1 MSQLRFDGKVV
12 VITGAGNGLG
22 KEYALFFGK
31 RGAKVVV
38 NDLGGSMKGTG
49 ASSSAAD
56 KVVEEIKAAGGV
68 AVANYDSVEFGE
80 KVIETAIKAFG
91 KIDILIN
98 NAGILRDVS
107 FEKMKDEDW
116 DLIYRVH
123 LKGTYSCT
131 KAAWPYMR
139 EQKYGRIINTSSAS
153 GVYGVFGQTNYC
165 AAKMGIHG
173 LTLALAREGLK
184 RNILVNSICPVAASR
199 LTETV
204 MSKEL
209 LANLKPEFVVPLVAV
224 LSHDDSKE
232 TGAIY
237 ELGAGYISKL
247 RWQRNQG
254 YFFDTPF
261 TPEDVRDKWEQVAG
275 FGDTVYYPQ
284 TSSEIF
290 EIFFNKEE
298 FIKQQKEGKTS
309 TTQTQQTTQTPT
321 INLKAEKIFGLMKA
335 FLDRGE
341 GKEFIPK
348 VQGVFNFEI
357 ITQKG
362 GPVIKS
368 WVIDLKNGQ
377 GSIKEGKEQADATFT
392 MIDDDF
398 EKVCLGKLQANEAFL
413 KGQMKIKGN
422 MKKATLF
429 TPSLFPAPTPDNLAK
444 YSQPKL

>member
-1 MSQLRFDGKVV
+1 MSSLRFDGKVV

-22 KEYALFFGK
+22 KEYALFYGK

-56 KVVEEIKAAGGV
+56 KVVEEIKAAGGI

-80 KVIETAIKAFG
+80 RIIETAIKTFG

-116 DLIYRVH
+116 DLIYKVH
-123 LKGTYSCT
+123 LKGTYACS

-153 GVYGVFGQTNYC
+153 GLYGVFGQTNYST
-165 AAKMGIHG
+165 AKLATHG
-173 LTLALAREGLK
+173 LTLALSREGLK
-184 RNILVNSICPVAASR
+184 RNIFVNSICPVAASR

-204 MSKEL
+204 MSKEVL
-209 LANLKPEFVVPLVAV
+209 SSLKPDYIVPLVAW
-224 LSHDDSKE
+224 LSHEDCKE
-232 TGAIY
+232 TGSVF

-261 TPEDVRDKWEQVAG
+261 TPEDVKEKWDEVSG
-275 FGDTVYYPQ
+275 FGNVVYHPQ

-298 FIKQQKEGKTS
+298 FVKQQKEGKTKS
-309 TTQTQQTTQTPT
+309 TSPSQNAQPT
-321 INLKAEKIFGLMKA
+321 NVTLKAEKIFNLMRA

-341 GKEFIPK
+341 GKDLIPK

-357 ITQKG
+357 ILQKG

-377 GSIKEGKEQADATFT
+377 GSIKEGKEQADATFN

-398 EKVCLGKLQANEAFL
+398 ERVCQGKLQANEAFL
-413 KGQMKIKGN
+413 KGLMKIKGN

-429 TPSLFPAPTPDNLAK
+429 TPSLFPAPTPENFAK
-444 YSQPKL
+444 YSQAKL